1 MTSGCNSMRCKSL
14 RLSTPYCCNSSP
26 ERTLR
31 GSGCCMAC
39 RTHHRSGQFSCTRAT
54 WRLRDKSRSIGINSL
69 YAQHEVSP
77 CRAHPPPRQEIGSV
91 WDDAVPQQPAQAP
104 NAGMPGAQI
113 YNIPMNAG
121 QMYVFPKT
129 TASTALGLSIA
140 GLALGFFCFPLCGLL
155 AVRVFS

>member
-1 MTSGCNSMRCKSL
+1 MQGT
-14 RLSTPYCCNSSP
+14 
-26 ERTLR
+26 
-31 GSGCCMAC
+31 
-39 RTHHRSGQFSCTRAT
+39 
-54 WRLRDKSRSIGINSL
+54 
-69 YAQHEVSP
+69 
-77 CRAHPPPRQEIGSV
+77 PPPRQEIGSV
-91 WDDAVPQQPAQAP
+91 WDDAVPQPPAQAP

-155 AVRVFS
+155 AVPGFFMSQSSLNITNSMPGHPDASTAKSARIISLITMALMVLAVALFVLLIAFEASNPGTL

>member
-1 MTSGCNSMRCKSL
+1 MQGT
-14 RLSTPYCCNSSP
+14 
-26 ERTLR
+26 
-31 GSGCCMAC
+31 
-39 RTHHRSGQFSCTRAT
+39 
-54 WRLRDKSRSIGINSL
+54 
-69 YAQHEVSP
+69 
-77 CRAHPPPRQEIGSV
+77 PPPRQEIGSV

-155 AVRVFS
+155 AVPGFFMSQSSLNITNSMPGAPRRQHRKICANHQFDYNGAHASGSSAVCFTHRP